1 MFSERNRVTKF
12 LSIRGCSSPVV
23 TVRRK
28 TDGDCHDQPP
38 PLPGRSLVVPLR
50 GGPPFLFLFLLWDWR
65 GRSIDWNHT
74 RRERE
79 RFNLLLLLLLL
90 LQYTQEC
97 NFFFL
102 EIKTNS
108 RNSSPVQGL
117 TNKSIEFQSLFHRCY
132 IHESSPIETL
142 IKE

>member
-50 GGPPFLFLFLLWDWR
+50 GGPTFPFPFPPLGLA
-65 GRSIDWNHT
+65 
-74 RRERE
+74 RRIHRLKSHSKRE

-90 LQYTQEC
+90 QHTQEC

-108 RNSSPVQGL
+108 RKRPRL
-117 TNKSIEFQSLFHRCY
+117 NK
-132 IHESSPIETL
+132 
-142 IKE
+142 